1 MDIHSEAYIAEAE
14 ELLSELES
22 SLLELETSPE
32 DTDLINRAFRALHTI
47 KGSGA
52 MFGFDDIAHFT
63 HEIETVFDFVRDGKI
78 NVSKDLISLTL
89 ESCDLIKIL
98 LKTTEQNNVEDEIK
112 AVQIVNSFRDILAD
126 YSEQTVENKAEEIP
140 LELSTEKIFKII
152 FKPLQS
158 IFLTG
163 TNPLYL
169 IEEIMQLGAAI
180 VLGEINNNINPDEFN
195 PEYCYVSW
203 NIVLRADKTENDVRD
218 IFIFVEDQCELEIKL
233 IAEKNEEIDIN
244 DFEKLSES
252 IFSLSNKTIVDVD
265 NCINKILQKTDSNLT
280 EAAVPNADTVSEKE
294 LVLVEPKIINHPTKA
309 ETVLE
314 KEPEIEKQK
323 KEKNKNNFS
332 VSSNIKV
339 PSEKLDRLVDLVGE
353 LVTVQSRL
361 TQISAKYNLPDLTLI
376 SEEVERLTTDLRD
389 NAMGIRMMPIGN
401 TFTNFSRLVR
411 DLSNE
416 LGKMVELQTEGAETE
431 LDKTVI
437 DKLNEPLV
445 HLIRNCIDHGIEMPE
460 ERRKKGK
467 STRGVIK
474 LCAVHSGGDV
484 LIKVSDDGAGLNPE
498 KIKKKAMD
506 KGLISKDAELTEN
519 EIFQMIMKP
528 GFSTAENITN
538 ISGRGVGT
546 DVVIKAIENLRGSLD
561 IKSEADKG
569 TTIIL
574 RIPLTLAIIEGLLV
588 KISGSYYI
596 FPLSTVKE
604 CVELTK
610 DEIKKSGGRKMANV
624 RGSLVP
630 YINIREKFNI
640 DGQVPEIQQVVITE
654 VNERRIGFIVDQ
666 VIGEHQTVIKSLG
679 KVYKNIKEISG
690 ATILGDGTLA
700 LILDLS
706 KLIEW
711 EENNSVNNY
720 GRLQ

>member
-52 MFGFDDIAHFT
+52 MFGFEDIARFT

-78 NVSKDLISLTL
+78 KITKKLINLTL
-89 ESCDLIKIL
+89 QSCDIIKIF
-98 LKTTEQNNVEDEIK
+98 LKNTEQISAEDEIK
-112 AVQIVNSFRDILAD
+112 AIQIVNSFREMQ
-126 YSEQTVENKAEEIP
+126 SEYCETEIKNNNEEIP
-140 LELSTEKIFKII
+140 KEISNEKLIKIF
-152 FKPLQS
+152 FKPEQN

-163 TNPLYL
+163 TNPLCL
-169 IEEIMQLGAAI
+169 LEELKGMGAAI
-180 VLGEINNNINPDEFN
+180 IFGEIDNKITLDKYN
-195 PEYCYVSW
+195 PEYCYAGW
-203 NIVLRADKTENDVRD
+203 NIILRTDRTENEIRDV
-218 IFIFVEDQCELEIKL
+218 FIFVEDQCELRFEE
-233 IAEKNEEIDIN
+233 IAEKEENLPDIK
-244 DFEKLSES
+244 FEELCECV
-252 IFSLSNKTIVDVD
+252 FSLSNKNISDIESCISKIKKQINSTIAELNEV
-265 NCINKILQKTDSNLT
+265 KQPAAEKET
-280 EAAVPNADTVSEKE
+280 EANKS
-294 LVLVEPKIINHPTKA
+294 
-309 ETVLE
+309 
-314 KEPEIEKQK
+314 K
-323 KEKNKNNFS
+323 KEKNKSNSAAGSNLK
-332 VSSNIKV
+332 VS
-339 PSEKLDRLVDLVGE
+339 SEKLDRLVDLVGE

-569 TTIIL
+569 TVITL

-630 YINIREKFNI
+630 YINIREKFSI

-711 EENNSVNNY
+711 EENDSVNNY